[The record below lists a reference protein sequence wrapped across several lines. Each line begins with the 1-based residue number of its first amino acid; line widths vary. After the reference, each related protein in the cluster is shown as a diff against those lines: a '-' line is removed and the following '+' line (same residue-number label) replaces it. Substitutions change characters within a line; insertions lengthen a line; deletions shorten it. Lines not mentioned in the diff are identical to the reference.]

1 LTDDLL
7 LRVLGVASGLN
18 LSLVTSGE
26 SDAEHADVVAV
37 SGLGLREGLDR
48 GVPLLDESA
57 ELVSGDVHTVEVG
70 VAVVALDFFA
80 LDANLSP
87 GLLVSVLVKVT
98 ERDLENATTEG
109 VGGDF

>member
-1 LTDDLL
+1 M
-7 LRVLGVASGLN
+7 
-18 LSLVTSGE
+18 TSGE
-26 SDAEHADVVAV
+26 GDAEHADLVTID
-37 SGLGLREGLDR
+37 GLGLREGLDR

-80 LDANLSP
+80 LDAHLSP
-87 GLLVSVLVKVT
+87 SLLVSILVEVT
-98 ERDLENATTEG
+98 ERDVENATTEG

>member
-1 LTDDLL
+1 M
-7 LRVLGVASGLN
+7 
-18 LSLVTSGE
+18 TSGE
-26 SDAEHADVVAV
+26 GNAEHADLVTID
-37 SGLGLREGLDR
+37 GLGLRESLDR

-80 LDANLSP
+80 LDAHLSP
-87 GLLVSVLVKVT
+87 SLLVSVLVEVT
-98 ERDLENATTEG
+98 ERDVENATTEG